1 MDMMSRTLIRG
12 MSNKDEGQYVGYFLP
27 NKETLCRRRRDTNEG
42 ADQLC
47 VYNPAQEYNWQ
58 VKKKDRKDYEGKHL
72 FVFRDGA
79 GVYYDALETKLWVK
93 GRDPT
98 RSTGIYFPFE

>member
-47 VYNPAQEYNWQ
+47 VYNLAQAGGRATRLTSRDAML
-58 VKKKDRKDYEGKHL
+58 VCKHWDMKEMEL
-72 FVFRDGA
+72 QD
-79 GVYYDALETKLWVK
+79 L
-93 GRDPT
+93 
-98 RSTGIYFPFE
+98 